1 MSEGAREKK
10 REAARR
16 QERRDPAQPR
26 PQAPPPGRTHQQ
38 AVLRHGDA
46 AGLHLEPHA
55 LADAGGKSVRLP
67 GPLAPVPAG
76 TPAIDTD
83 AQGE

>member
-1 MSEGAREKK
+1 MLVLRCAL
-10 REAARR
+10 
-16 QERRDPAQPR
+16 
-26 PQAPPPGRTHQQ
+26 PPGPAGVTHQP

-46 AGLHLEPHA
+46 AGVHLEPHA

-76 TPAIDTD
+76 TPATD
-83 AQGE
+83 AQG